1 MIKKNILILCVIVS
15 FLTAGWGCTSIYPY
29 IGYEPSEPVKVTLNE
44 GVRDATFLNSAELEI
59 IQDIGKERAKV
70 PQTAPLK
77 ISRGLSFAAKE
88 RALRLSEME
97 PAKRRPQTA
106 SAMMERISRFGKVE
120 GSAAELVSYGY
131 SARIAV
137 HEMIKNNAMEEEPSV
152 LYFMDPRYTVMG
164 IGCTGQFYPICVMM
178 FSTDFSE
185 P

>member
-1 MIKKNILILCVIVS
+1 MTKKNILIALLAVS
-15 FLTAGWGCTSIYPY
+15 FLAGGWGCTSIYPY

-44 GVRDATFLNSAELEI
+44 GVRDALFLNSAELEI

-70 PQTAPLK
+70 PQAAPLK

-88 RALRLSEME
+88 RAVKLSETE
-97 PAKRRPQTA
+97 RAQRRPQTA
-106 SAMMERISRFGKVE
+106 AAMMERINRFGKVQ

-131 SARIAV
+131 SARVAV
-137 HEMIKNNAMEEEPSV
+137 HEMIRNNAMEEEPSV
-152 LYFMDPRYTVMG
+152 LYFMDPKYTVMG
-164 IGCTGQFYPICVMM
+164 IGCKGDFYPICVMI